1 MENVYLAIVR
11 ENIAGRVLNITA
23 HSSQESAEHGLS
35 IMKHHYGNV
44 DGEVVCK
51 KVYSFTGK

>member
-1 MENVYLAIVR
+1 MENVYLAIVKYH
-11 ENIAGRVLNITA
+11 ITGVLVNVSA
-23 HSSQESAEHGLS
+23 HSSKESAEHGLS
-35 IMKHHYGNV
+35 IMKHQYGNV

>member
-11 ENIAGRVLNITA
+11 EKITGTVLNITA
-23 HSSQESAEHGLS
+23 HSSQESAERGLS
-35 IMKHHYGNV
+35 IMKHQYGSV